1 MTTANLSYGSL
12 ELALEPR
19 MMFDAAAAATAA
31 EVAADAQA
39 DANPPVS
46 ADPSADNITVDQNGN
61 PSAQVDLFGN
71 VQVEQ
76 LADGKNY
83 DSLTLQVSESGKG
96 LALIVDGIY

>member
-46 ADPSADNITVDQNGN
+46 ADPSAGDITVDKTAIRVRRSIS
-61 PSAQVDLFGN
+61 SAMSRLN
-71 VQVEQ
+71 R
-76 LADGKNY
+76 L
-83 DSLTLQVSESGKG
+83 LTVRLTTR
-96 LALIVDGIY
+96 

>member
-19 MMFDAAAAATAA
+19 MMFDEAAAATAA
-31 EVAADAQA
+31 EVAAGAQA

-46 ADPSADNITVDQNGN
+46 ADPSAGDITVDQNGK
-61 PSAQVDLFGN
+61 PGAQVDLFGN
-71 VQVEQ
+71 VQAEP

-83 DSLTLQVSESGKG
+83 DSLTLQVSESG
-96 LALIVDGIY
+96 